1 MAPFSSIRLQPR
13 GISMHLGPLIACS
26 LALDS
31 LMIIHEQLS
40 SSQEAKTRRIL
51 QRDIE
56 RTIESTVADIHAMIS
71 EFKHSYY
78 ATADSNLQA
87 QFDHLWRVIYR
98 TRDIRNSFKSQH
110 RQNSWN
116 VMQRCLYLHLKRHS
130 SPLEIDRHVG
140 YMRVA
145 FYFRGSCPLKKLSK
159 NAGSFYY
166 SITLS
171 GKFLC
176 EPVFL

>member
-1 MAPFSSIRLQPR
+1 MYKMAPFSSIRLQPR

-110 RQNSWN
+110 R
-116 VMQRCLYLHLKRHS
+116 KS
-130 SPLEIDRHVG
+130 S
-140 YMRVA
+140 
-145 FYFRGSCPLKKLSK
+145 
-159 NAGSFYY
+159 
-166 SITLS
+166 
-171 GKFLC
+171 
-176 EPVFL
+176 